1 MILVVEEEVG
11 EVDSGVDGATV
22 VVTEV
27 VDTVEGDV
35 DIIPTINQKVQ

>member
-1 MILVVEEEVG
+1 MILVVEEEVE
-11 EVDSGVDGATV
+11 EVDSGVDAVIV
-22 VVTEV
+22 VATEV